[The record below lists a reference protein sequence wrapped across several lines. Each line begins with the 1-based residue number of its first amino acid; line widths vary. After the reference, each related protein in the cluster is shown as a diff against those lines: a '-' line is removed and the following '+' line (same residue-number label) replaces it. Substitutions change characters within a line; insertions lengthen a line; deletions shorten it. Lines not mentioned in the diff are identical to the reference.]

1 MSLVRREWPQV
12 RVEAI
17 EDGPAGE
24 AKVGDLVAVRA
35 RLRLGALTPS
45 DVTVELYLGALDAA
59 GDIAQPATF
68 PMCHTTSPGYGEHVF
83 EATGVPCCRSG
94 LQGFTVRVLPHHPD
108 LAARFP
114 PGLITW
120 AS

>member
-1 MSLVRREWPQV
+1 
-12 RVEAI
+12 
-17 EDGPAGE
+17 
-24 AKVGDLVAVRA
+24 VRA
-35 RLRLGALTPS
+35 RLRLGALTAA

-59 GDIAQPATF
+59 GELTLPTTF
-68 PMCHTTSPGYGEHVF
+68 PMRHAAGSGYGEHVF

-94 LQGFTVRVLPHHPD
+94 LQGYTVRVMPHNPD
-108 LAARFP
+108 LAARFV